1 MPLAKTAFVMEPS
14 PTAEEATPLI
24 EKTSE
29 KVPSRLANVM
39 ANGDRA
45 SSLRSVSSI
54 TPAPVL
60 PGSNFQ
66 PRNPVIMGEA
76 HYKGKMPVDGMIS
89 GQLHA
94 SGGNLTVKQRPRNVR
109 TESLPELDGEISFKD
124 MLRINGYVAGSVSS
138 QKGTLIV
145 DESAQVDALIDVNVA
160 IINGKV
166 NGEIVGRER
175 VELGL
180 GAVINGNIS
189 TPKLSIKPGA
199 TFQGD
204 CRMLKAESA

>member
-1 MPLAKTAFVMEPS
+1 MPPAKTAFAMEPS
-14 PTAEEATPLI
+14 PTVEDAAPLI
-24 EKTSE
+24 ER
-29 KVPSRLANVM
+29 VPPRLSNVI
-39 ANGDRA
+39 AGSDRTT
-45 SSLRSVSSI
+45 SLRSVSAI
-54 TPAPVL
+54 TPGAM

-66 PRNPVIMGEA
+66 PRNPVITGEA
-76 HYKGKMPVDGMIS
+76 HYKGKMPVDGIIS

-94 SGGNLTVKQRPRNVR
+94 AGSNLTVKQRPRKMR
-109 TESLPELDGEISFKD
+109 SESLPELDGEISFKD
-124 MLRINGYVAGSVSS
+124 MLRINGHVAGSVFSP
-138 QKGTLIV
+138 KGTLII
-145 DESAQVDALIDVNVA
+145 DESARADAFIDVNVA
-160 IINGKV
+160 IINGTV

-204 CRMLKAESA
+204 CRMLKAESV